1 MTTRGVFRLS
11 SYRSQELLGD
21 GVPIDDVWYL
31 DKLQQKGY
39 TIGGSNQSNEAT
51 SNYNQLNYDTDTR
64 TNAANSP
71 LATMGASGTASPSTG
86 YTYGGKP
93 TGSSPN

>member
-39 TIGGSNQSNEAT
+39 VIG
-51 SNYNQLNYDTDTR
+51 
-64 TNAANSP
+64 
-71 LATMGASGTASPSTG
+71 
-86 YTYGGKP
+86 
-93 TGSSPN
+93 